1 MVAAYFGLLGQYSGL
16 VFVGIPGAAVVFIVF
31 HALFIERGLPPT
43 EGRRLELS
51 DGRLRQLD
59 GSDVTAEIDVTRP
72 FEYKNLDRYNVSKAL
87 FRLYQGYVQL
97 IFYFSDP
104 GGKETVKS
112 VVQIAWPP
120 PSRHAGRSYPPSAA

>member
-1 MVAAYFGLLGQYSGL
+1 MVAAYFGLLGDCSGWI
-16 VFVGIPGAAVVFIVF
+16 FVGIPGIAVVAVVV
-31 HALFIERGLPPT
+31 HALFFERGPPPT

-59 GSDVTAEIDVTRP
+59 GSDVIVEIDVTRP
-72 FEYKNLDRYNVSKAL
+72 FEYKIVDRYNVSKAL
-87 FRLYQGYVQL
+87 FRLYQGDVQL
-97 IFYFSDP
+97 NFYFSDP
-104 GGKETVKS
+104 GGKETVKL